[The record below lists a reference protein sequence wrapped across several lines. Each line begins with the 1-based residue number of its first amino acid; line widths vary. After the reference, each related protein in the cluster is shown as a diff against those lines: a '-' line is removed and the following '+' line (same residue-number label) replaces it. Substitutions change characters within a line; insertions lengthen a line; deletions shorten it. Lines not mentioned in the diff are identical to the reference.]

1 MCYLLARR
9 ENLESRDEVCHR
21 NGLVVQPLLV
31 GFVVINEDD
40 EVLGVALVVDL
51 DLGSLAF
58 RHVDGVVVV

>member
-1 MCYLLARR
+1 MYLLAGC

-21 NGLVVQPLLV
+21 NRLVVQPLLV

-40 EVLGVALVVDL
+40 EVLGAALVVDL

-58 RHVDGVVVV
+58 RHFAGVVVVR